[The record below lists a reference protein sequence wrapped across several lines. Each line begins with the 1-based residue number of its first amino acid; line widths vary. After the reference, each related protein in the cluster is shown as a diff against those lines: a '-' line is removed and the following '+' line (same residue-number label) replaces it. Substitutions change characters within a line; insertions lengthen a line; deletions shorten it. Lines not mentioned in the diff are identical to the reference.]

1 MSTDDLTEITPEE
14 ARELVTRANNEGRG
28 RLSLNGLTQ
37 ISTDVARE
45 LANTEWLS
53 LDGLTQISTD
63 VARELAK
70 STGCLRLR
78 GLTLIPPD
86 VAREL
91 KQGLTVLLWPDWFAA
106 ESDGPALDP

>member
-28 RLSLNGLTQ
+28 RLSLN
-37 ISTDVARE
+37 
-45 LANTEWLS
+45 
-53 LDGLTQISTD
+53 GLTQISTD